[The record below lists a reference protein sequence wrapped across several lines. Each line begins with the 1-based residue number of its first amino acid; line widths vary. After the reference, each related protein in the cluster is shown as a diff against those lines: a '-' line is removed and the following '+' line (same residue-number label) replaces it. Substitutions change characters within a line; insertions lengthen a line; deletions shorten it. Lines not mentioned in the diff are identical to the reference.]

1 MTKQEIFEKLE
12 ELNLDKSKY
21 IIIGGASLVCQDVL
35 DETEDI
41 DLACSREVFDSLDW
55 PVRVEYG
62 SEIKYKDCFD
72 IYYNLYDLEHIDIID
87 GYQCSD
93 LVTCYEL
100 KKSMNKPKDK
110 KLIQKLELMVCSRDN
125 YYFER
130 KLREQGI
137 TLVAGVDEVG
147 RGPLV
152 GPVVAACV
160 ILPEEFSLEGLTDS
174 KKLSEKKREYF
185 YDEIMRQ
192 AVSVGVGIISEK
204 KIDEVNIYEATKLA
218 MKEAISK
225 CNIQPEHILID
236 AMPLSLDIPTT
247 SIIKGDFK
255 SITISAASVIAK
267 VTRDR
272 MLDELDKK
280 YPMYDFKDNK
290 GYPTKK
296 HLEAIE
302 EYGIIPEHR
311 RSYGPV
317 RDYLEKQL
325 SLF

>member
-1 MTKQEIFEKLE
+1 MTKKDIFEKLDS
-12 ELNLDKSKY
+12 LKLDKSKY
-21 IIIGGASLVCQDVL
+21 IIIGGASLVCHDVI
-35 DETEDI
+35 DDTEDI
-41 DLACSREVFDSLDW
+41 DLACSKEVFDSLDW
-55 PVRVEYG
+55 SVRIEYE

-72 IYYNLYDLEHIDIID
+72 VDYNLFDLEHIDVID

-100 KKSMNKPKDK
+100 KKRMNKPKDK
-110 KLIQKLELMVCSRDN
+110 KLIQKLELMVCSQDN

-130 KLREQGI
+130 KLRDSGVHLI
-137 TLVAGVDEVG
+137 AGVDEVG

-174 KKLSEKKREYF
+174 KKLSEKKREYY
-185 YDEIMRQ
+185 YDEIMKQ
-192 AVSVGVGIISEK
+192 AISVGVGIISEK

-225 CNIQPEHILID
+225 CSVRPEHILID
-236 AMPLSLDIPTT
+236 AMPLALDIPTT

-296 HLEAIE
+296 HLEAIKK
-302 EYGIIPEHR
+302 YGILPEHR
-311 RSYGPV
+311 KIGGVSWQRI
-317 RDYLEKQL
+317 
-325 SLF
+325 